1 MVLAFGVWRDAQVIF
16 LFLTFLQNV
25 FFLFRLMKL
34 LLAALLDK
42 WMPLMLLLPALNLIW
57 LLWSDVW
64 LDLNSVK
71 SSTPD
76 VPSLPKQW
84 WRASEKQLLPRKT
97 KYIFYFFYP
106 AIFSTYTKVLI
117 MLFRPSF
124 SISAKSYETK
134 WALNSLYQAISQI
147 LLHKKK
153 SNNRTLI
160 KKNFDH

>member
-16 LFLTFLQNV
+16 LFLTFKKNV

-71 SSTPD
+71 PSTPD

-97 KYIFYFFYP
+97 KSNFWFFLPSNIFYLHKSANHALSAKFFYQC
-106 AIFSTYTKVLI
+106 K
-117 MLFRPSF
+117 
-124 SISAKSYETK
+124 
-134 WALNSLYQAISQI
+134 I
-147 LLHKKK
+147 LWNKK
-153 SNNRTLI
+153 I
-160 KKNFDH
+160 A